1 MHILCGV
8 LIERVTQILNEKAE
22 TFVELNFRK
31 KKLQL
36 IHVNGA
42 AELNC
47 TLARL
52 LISITKVLNN
62 KIFAARFHP
71 NQANYLY
78 FSNKLA

>member
-1 MHILCGV
+1 MRCIDRTRNPDSQRESGNFYG
-8 LIERVTQILNEKAE
+8 IEFSK
-22 TFVELNFRK
+22 K

-36 IHVNGA
+36 IRVNGA

-52 LISITKVLNN
+52 LISTTKVLNN

-78 FSNKLA
+78 FSNRLA